1 MQIQLS
7 PQEIVANQ
15 HMEGNGIFGKRFDR
29 FLEKRGLRNAA
40 YRLGD
45 KLKPAFK
52 SAVMGGIAAG
62 TAGLGGL
69 SVFGSGGTLAPLAA
83 YLPAAGAGAAYLAN
97 DYIDNPDKYHDMYSS
112 NAGGPRN
119 AHAAANLAGQVAE
132 NYALK
137 RLNQETGSNYGNLSS
152 AAIANAL
159 AHKARAEM
167 NNTSVGKQLSQFPT
181 STLNDNPFAPPSRQF
196 AGLGLRKSKGE
207 IGIHSSFVTSQSHLP
222 PALLSQPFS
231 ANFQFQHTLPP
242 AYQKF
247 SKGSGMY

>member
-1 MQIQLS
+1 
-7 PQEIVANQ
+7 
-15 HMEGNGIFGKRFDR
+15 
-29 FLEKRGLRNAA
+29 
-40 YRLGD
+40 
-45 KLKPAFK
+45 
-52 SAVMGGIAAG
+52 
-62 TAGLGGL
+62 
-69 SVFGSGGTLAPLAA
+69 
-83 YLPAAGAGAAYLAN
+83 
-97 DYIDNPDKYHDMYSS
+97 MYST

-137 RLNQETGSNYGNLSS
+137 RLNQETGTNYGNLST
-152 AAIANAL
+152 AAIANAA
-159 AHKARAEM
+159 AHKARAQM
-167 NNTSVGKQLSQFPT
+167 NNSTIGKQLSQFPN
-181 STLNDNPFAPPSRQF
+181 STINDNAFAPPSRQMNGF
-196 AGLGLRKSKGE
+196 GLHKKSRGE